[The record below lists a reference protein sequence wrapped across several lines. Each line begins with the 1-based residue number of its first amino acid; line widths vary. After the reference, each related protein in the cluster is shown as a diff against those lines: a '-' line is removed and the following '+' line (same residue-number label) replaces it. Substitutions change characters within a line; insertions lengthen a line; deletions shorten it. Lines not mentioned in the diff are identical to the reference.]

1 MSSVFLFLLTFAITL
16 VLTVT
21 LIRILL
27 PILKRRHIGQKI
39 LEIGPAWHRPKEGT
53 PTMGGIAFVPAAFLA
68 LLIAGALLAT
78 KLPSLFWRPLLFTL
92 LYALCNAA
100 IGLIDDMTKFQRAQ
114 NEGLTPSQKLILQIS
129 LSVLYL
135 TLLRIYGYI
144 DTSLYIPY
152 LDTVWELGYLFY
164 PLAIILAV
172 GMVNCVNLSDGIDG
186 LAATTALIYAAFFA
200 IAATFLREPTA
211 MLLATAMMGACL
223 GFLFFNRHPARL
235 FMGDTGSLFL
245 GAMAVGCGFLIGN
258 PVLVIVA
265 GAIYVFEGICVLL
278 QVFYYKL
285 TKKRLFLMAP
295 FHHHLEKCGYSE
307 NKIVL
312 IFALLSVLAA
322 AIAVFGLQ

>member
-1 MSSVFLFLLTFAITL
+1 MVTFVILF
-16 VLTVT
+16 
-21 LIRILL
+21 
-27 PILKRRHIGQKI
+27 
-39 LEIGPAWHRPKEGT
+39 
-53 PTMGGIAFVPAAFLA
+53 
-68 LLIAGALLAT
+68 
-78 KLPSLFWRPLLFTL
+78 KL
-92 LYALCNAA
+92 
-100 IGLIDDMTKFQRAQ
+100 
-114 NEGLTPSQKLILQIS
+114 
-129 LSVLYL
+129 
-135 TLLRIYGYI
+135 
-144 DTSLYIPY
+144 
-152 LDTVWELGYLFY
+152 
-164 PLAIILAV
+164 
-172 GMVNCVNLSDGIDG
+172 
-186 LAATTALIYAAFFA
+186 AAFFA

-265 GAIYVFEGICVLL
+265 GAIYVFEGISVLL